1 MQEGL
6 AGACTKSE
14 LGLRP
19 IYHQKQE
26 RSNGHLFI
34 TVLAYQLAQVI
45 RRRLREQQE
54 HRSWCSPREI
64 LAGQQRVT
72 TSFRRADGSTLHV
85 RKATVAEPEQRALYQ
100 ALGVD
105 PAPGGVKKLV
115 VA

>member
-1 MQEGL
+1 M
-6 AGACTKSE
+6 
-14 LGLRP
+14 
-19 IYHQKQE
+19 
-26 RSNGHLFI
+26 
-34 TVLAYQLAQVI
+34 LAYQLVQVI

-54 HRSWCSPREI
+54 HRSWCSLREI
-64 LAGQQRVT
+64 PAGQQRVT
-72 TSFRRADGSTLHV
+72 ASFRRADGSTLHV

>member
-34 TVLAYQLAQVI
+34 TVLAYQLVQVI
-45 RRRLREQQE
+45 RSTSCAVTHSPVSVVVVRMWLR
-54 HRSWCSPREI
+54 I
-64 LAGQQRVT
+64 V
-72 TSFRRADGSTLHV
+72 
-85 RKATVAEPEQRALYQ
+85 
-100 ALGVD
+100 
-105 PAPGGVKKLV
+105 
-115 VA
+115 